1 MSTKQEFDLT
11 GLKGSLDI
19 DQFATRFKQCCSG
32 HRLTVIADDP
42 VFHPD
47 VKTCCMKTGFELLR
61 LDYSSEKSGAVILE
75 SNIARGETNSNA
87 I

>member
-1 MSTKQEFDLT
+1 MSTIRDLDLT

-19 DQFATRFKQCCSG
+19 EQRATRLKQCCSG
-32 HRLTVIADDP
+32 HELTVIANDP

-47 VKTCCMKTGFELLR
+47 VKTCSMKTGIELLR
-61 LDYSSEKSGAVILE
+61 LDYSSEKSGAVIQE
-75 SNIARGETNSNA
+75 SNIARGERNSNA